1 MTRVRRRRDPRGVLG
16 TQMDSGPRLA
26 VLPLPRGVCRSGAT
40 AHPEL
45 GGDTA
50 LRTPFTGHAGR
61 AGPGAP
67 GGSASSAMSGAV
79 SHQAAER
86 TWATRPSVSTP
97 APAGFPPWWQDPPR
111 STALVPGA
119 AAPAGPE
126 PQPHRS
132 GPAACCGA
140 GGRGQAQEA
149 AVSGLP
155 GSAEGGGRGLTY
167 PAASSASTKSLSLPG
182 SQKGSSWAP
191 SRPCPCCRALRAKD
205 AALWSAEGHTRGGQC
220 RPQGPGSLWKP
231 A

>member
-1 MTRVRRRRDPRGVLG
+1 MGPPGNPDGLGSPARCAATAEGGVQVGGDGTPRARGRHGAPDALHGTRRPGRARGPGRKCVLG
-16 TQMDSGPRLA
+16 HVWGCQS
-26 VLPLPRGVCRSGAT
+26 
-40 AHPEL
+40 
-45 GGDTA
+45 
-50 LRTPFTGHAGR
+50 
-61 AGPGAP
+61 P
-67 GGSASSAMSGAV
+67 GGGTDLG
-79 SHQAAER
+79 H
-86 TWATRPSVSTP
+86 TP
-97 APAGFPPWWQDPPR
+97 LRQHPRPAGLPPWWQDPPR